1 MCLSALSSTWT
12 KYSSILQPSW
22 VTDEEFGNGY
32 LDSKPAPS
40 LSSKSASGNSVPA
53 QSSSAIKLS
62 QSEPAGGKTVAT
74 ATQHSDS
81 VKDHILKSKPAD
93 GRLER
98 TESVTIVKPDPG
110 IVKLKVGLLVNG
122 ADAQSS
128 LPSATVQSGS
138 GTSRSTENPKQV
150 DESTRTL
157 DENMAKVAPKNST
170 DPEVLSKILCLT

>member
-1 MCLSALSSTWT
+1 MCLSALSSTWN

-74 ATQHSDS
+74 ATQHSDF
-81 VKDHILKSKPAD
+81 VKDHILKTKPAD

-128 LPSATVQSGS
+128 LPSATVQSG
-138 GTSRSTENPKQV
+138 TSRSTENPKQV

-170 DPEVLSKILCLT
+170 ESEVLSEILCLT